1 MKSFYGAAAVLAV
14 IGMAGCAQT
23 DETDQEAGTDTAAA
37 TAPATTP
44 AQTTGAVSDG
54 QILHI
59 AKTANDA
66 DIEGGNLAQTKGQN
80 EDVKAFANLMIS
92 DHTAANQAGMQAA
105 QAGGISAQDNP
116 TSQQLMADHQ
126 AATQRLQSLSGAEFD
141 KAYIAHEVDVHQKV
155 LNALDQ
161 TLLPSAQNPELKNVL
176 TQVRATVEAHLTR
189 ARDIQGKLR

>member
-1 MKSFYGAAAVLAV
+1 
-14 IGMAGCAQT
+14 
-23 DETDQEAGTDTAAA
+23 
-37 TAPATTP
+37 
-44 AQTTGAVSDG
+44 
-54 QILHI
+54 
-59 AKTANDA
+59 
-66 DIEGGNLAQTKGQN
+66 
-80 EDVKAFANLMIS
+80 MIS